1 MEEENEIK
9 GKIKFYQ
16 NELYILFPN
25 NFEDFQELLGE
36 IFGLQGD
43 FISNFTLTYT
53 GENGEIEIEKTLDYK
68 KFYSYASEQN
78 ILIVLNIQV
87 NELSNID
94 IQKCTANLLSY
105 KAKNSDNIQSVNLNE
120 EENNNKNNL
129 NIINEDEKLI
139 NQHNNNLILNNNII
153 DDNNIV
159 SNNLGQNNNLDLR
172 VLVYPVA
179 CFICKGFPLF
189 QSLYYCLQ
197 CNKVFCFHCEVQEGP
212 KHKHAYYKVQTKE
225 QYEGVRD
232 IGMSKFDKFMESV
245 GNSMGNAFDSVMSF
259 FSKKNGPK
267 AKRTSEAQ
275 LVSLVEITKY
285 LYDLKNVPD
294 QTIEDALRKTNGNI
308 DEAVLLLTT
317 QDNQI

>member
-53 GENGEIEIEKTLDYK
+53 GENEEIEIEKTLDYK

-225 QYEGVRD
+225 Q
-232 IGMSKFDKFMESV
+232 
-245 GNSMGNAFDSVMSF
+245 F
-259 FSKKNGPK
+259 FECIKLGLIKYVPGFKNKKKKNFDNNVNNNSKGNNGKIDLMTIKEP
-267 AKRTSEAQ
+267 Q
-275 LVSLVEITKY
+275 LVSLVDVTRN
-285 LYDLKNVPD
+285 LYDLSNVSD
-294 QTIEDALRKTNGNI
+294 QKIADALTKTKGNI
-308 DEAVLLLTT
+308 DEALLLLIS
-317 QDNQI
+317 DEK